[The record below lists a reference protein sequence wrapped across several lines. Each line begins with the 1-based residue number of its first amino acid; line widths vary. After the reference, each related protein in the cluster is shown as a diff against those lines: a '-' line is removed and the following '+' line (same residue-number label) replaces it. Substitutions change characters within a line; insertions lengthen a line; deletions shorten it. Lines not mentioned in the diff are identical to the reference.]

1 MHTVSDSFSWLFT
14 GFSLAHDGEMTS
26 NQMDVAAPQPAQC
39 TGGHVHTKQQRIE
52 AFLMSRY
59 GPVLDS
65 PALAEV
71 LRFKT
76 VSALEKSM
84 ERGHLPIRCM
94 DTPHRRG
101 TYVLATDVAT
111 YLVSARTGSNE
122 PQPDQP
128 ASSAGDQAGKEHEKN
143 PKH

>member
-1 MHTVSDSFSWLFT
+1 MRTVGGLFLRLFT
-14 GFSLAHDGEMTS
+14 GGRLAHHGEMTS
-26 NQMDVAAPQPAQC
+26 NQMDVAPPQPAQC
-39 TGGHVHTKQQRIE
+39 AGAHRHAQQQRIE

-76 VSALEKSM
+76 FSALEKSL

-101 TYVLATDVAT
+101 TYVLAADVAA
-111 YLVSARTGSNE
+111 YLVSAGTGSNE
-122 PQPDQP
+122 P
-128 ASSAGDQAGKEHEKN
+128 
-143 PKH
+143 

>member
-1 MHTVSDSFSWLFT
+1 
-14 GFSLAHDGEMTS
+14 MTS
-26 NQMDVAAPQPAQC
+26 NQTDVSPPEPMQC
-39 TGGHVHTKQQRIE
+39 AGAHMHARQQRIE

-76 VSALEKSM
+76 VSALEKSL

-101 TYVLATDVAT
+101 TYVLAVDVAT
-111 YLVSARTGSNE
+111 YLVSASTGSNE
-122 PQPDQP
+122 PRPDQL
-128 ASSAGDQAGKEHEKN
+128 ASSAGAQAGKEHEKN
-143 PKH
+143 PQH